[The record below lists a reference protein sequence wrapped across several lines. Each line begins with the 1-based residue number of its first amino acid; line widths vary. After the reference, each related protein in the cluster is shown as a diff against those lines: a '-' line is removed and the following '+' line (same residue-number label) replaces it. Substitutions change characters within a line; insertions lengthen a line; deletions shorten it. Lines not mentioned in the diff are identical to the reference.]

1 MKSKERIHTFHL
13 SFYYILSSDILYLYL
28 NGSIDKKGKNTK
40 IKFVNFLHRLYVV
53 TKNINFLHLYNNKS
67 IVLHHTYTAF
77 TTPIIHTEKSSRC
90 FKGLSMNDKIFIHLR
105 SYIIINIWL

>member
-13 SFYYILSSDILYLYL
+13 SFYYILSSDILYLDL

-40 IKFVNFLHRLYVV
+40 IKFVNFVHSHNYKNIYFFLRLYDD
-53 TKNINFLHLYNNKS
+53 KS
-67 IVLHHTYTAF
+67 IVLHTQYTYTAF

-105 SYIIINIWL
+105 SFIIII